1 MEGDDA
7 RGCIQLTGRPPRRHS
22 WNRSQSDSGFRPI
35 KQVGYATSIGFP
47 LIIVGVF
54 MFAIAYTAEQTYLWV
69 LAGAILVGGLLFAG
83 SSRLG

>member
-1 MEGDDA
+1 M
-7 RGCIQLTGRPPRRHS
+7 TGRPPRRQS
-22 WNRSQSDSGFRPI
+22 WNRSQSDSGFRPV

-54 MFAIAYTAEQTYLWV
+54 LFAIAYSSGQTYLWV
-69 LAGAILVGGLLFAG
+69 IAGATLAGGLLFAG